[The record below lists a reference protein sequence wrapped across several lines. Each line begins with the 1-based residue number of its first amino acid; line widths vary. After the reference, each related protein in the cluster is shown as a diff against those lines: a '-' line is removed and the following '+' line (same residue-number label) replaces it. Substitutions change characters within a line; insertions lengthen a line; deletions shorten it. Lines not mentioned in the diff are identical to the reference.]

1 MALSIRS
8 FVRDHHQPSSTATA
22 AQTITIS
29 VRLSVGRV
37 SLAIW
42 SIFLHHDA
50 ADIIRPG

>member
-37 SLAIW
+37 SLVI
-42 SIFLHHDA
+42 SSMFHHDDA
-50 ADIIRPG
+50 PDIIRLG